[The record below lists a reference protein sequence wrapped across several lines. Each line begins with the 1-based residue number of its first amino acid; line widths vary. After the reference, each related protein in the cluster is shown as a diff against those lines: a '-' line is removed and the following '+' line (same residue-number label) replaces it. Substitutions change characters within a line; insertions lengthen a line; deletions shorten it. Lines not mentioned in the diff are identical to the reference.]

1 MHFKQLGALLVTA
14 TLAQGGVD
22 CHAAHKSETLISL
35 PRGTVEGFLGNGLH
49 YLILPNALPRHTVEL
64 RLVMRTGS
72 LQEDERQKGG
82 AHFLEHLAFG
92 GTRHFPENQWVD
104 YFERKGM
111 KYGRDIN
118 AFTGFDRTIYWL
130 TLPDTT
136 KMDTTLL
143 AVRDVL
149 EGISFEPQRMER
161 ERGVIKEEL
170 RGYTTGDDFYSLKI
184 SNGRHAHRMPL
195 GTESDIDTLH
205 RADLLR
211 YYADWYAPCNT
222 TLVVVGNVDAR
233 DTERRIGQLFGT
245 MGKAGKKAGAIVPLE
260 YGKGIHLK
268 EMADTISGRFKLEL
282 IIPHPCTV
290 GNTAE
295 QTAAKERER
304 LLSRLLN
311 NRLAARDIHCDISD
325 QWYLAD
331 KNHFV
336 IATEGEDKAMLK
348 SRLTAALTELH
359 HISRHGFDSQE
370 LADGIRQATEK
381 LAIDTTETT
390 LSSKW
395 CDDFIDYIIAG
406 DRYISHL
413 EDMEK
418 VKTLVGETTNGQLQS
433 MLRAI
438 LKAGDA
444 TLLTA
449 YQNGNADSD
458 SLSTQEIAS
467 IWHQGKK
474 EKATP
479 YTYHPRKHK
488 EENHINIPTI
498 LTEKHG
504 NDSHCIASIRHYEE
518 LGLTEFTLH
527 NGLRLL
533 VRPTIDNDSTVYLAL
548 TGRGG
553 LGDLDATRYRR
564 LKDAAGYVEMG
575 GLEKIAGDALPE
587 VMMQE
592 NLSMSVGIDNH
603 WHQVLASA
611 PASKALELF
620 NLVYEKMTAP
630 GQDREGF
637 EATRQEELERLGKET
652 LLERLMKHDADRM
665 LSLCVDSLMGNS
677 LHGDYALPP
686 TKEDIEALNLD
697 SMTAYYKQLF
707 ANPAQATLILT
718 GNFRGH
724 DIASEAIATFGRLSA
739 DSTLLYNNGY
749 DEKRLAPYT
758 ERFEG
763 DNDTQ
768 VTLNYIYP
776 GHYEPGLRQSLILKL
791 MRDVIQQR
799 LLSELRER
807 LNIVYSPYADLY
819 YEGLPQRKYYFWLT
833 VAVKKE
839 NRAKA
844 EDAMKALLAELRT
857 TPISTAELEKMKMSF
872 IVTKRKSLSDDAPT
886 EWKTALTN
894 LIRNGESIDDF
905 NRYDEVL
912 RCITPDDLREAFS
925 QLVKDESLQL
935 LIKE

>member
-1 MHFKQLGALLVTA
+1 MHFKHLGALLVMT
-14 TLAQGGVD
+14 TLSQGGINS
-22 CHAAHKSETLISL
+22 HAATNAETTISL

-49 YLILPNALPRHTVEL
+49 YLILPNPLPRHTVEL
-64 RLVMRTGS
+64 RLVMRCGS

-92 GTRHFPENQWVD
+92 GTRHFPGDQWVD

-136 KMDTTLL
+136 QMDSTLL
-143 AVRDVL
+143 AVGDVL
-149 EGISFEPQRMER
+149 DGIAFEPQRMER

-170 RGYTTGDDFYSLKI
+170 RGYSTGDDFYSLKI
-184 SNGRHAHRMPL
+184 SNGRYAHRMPL
-195 GTESDIDTLH
+195 GTEADIDTLH

-211 YYADWYAPCNT
+211 YYADWYAPCNA

-233 DTERRIGQLFGT
+233 DTERRIGQVFGA
-245 MGKAGKKAGAIVPLE
+245 MGKRGRKVESIVPLD
-260 YGKGIHLK
+260 YAKGILLK
-268 EMADTISGRFKLEL
+268 EVADSIGGRFKLEL
-282 IIPHPCTV
+282 IIPHPSVV
-290 GNTAE
+290 GNTVE
-295 QTAAKERER
+295 QTAARECGH
-304 LLSRLLN
+304 LLTRLLN
-311 NRLAARDIHCDISD
+311 ARLAARNIRCDISD

-336 IATEGEDKAMLK
+336 LATEGDDKAVLTDRM
-348 SRLTAALTELH
+348 TAALAELH
-359 HISRHGFDSQE
+359 HIVRYGFDRQE
-370 LADGIRQATEK
+370 LADGIRQAIERLTV
-381 LAIDTTETT
+381 DTTETS

-395 CDDFIDYIIAG
+395 CDDFIDYVIAG
-406 DRYISHL
+406 DRYISQPH
-413 EDMEK
+413 DMEAVKALVEK
-418 VKTLVGETTNGQLQS
+418 VSNRELQNL
-433 MLRAI
+433 LRSI
-438 LKAGDA
+438 LKQGDT

-449 YQNGNADSD
+449 YQNGKVNGEDLRTD
-458 SLSTQEIAS
+458 EIAEV
-467 IWHQGKK
+467 WTQGKK
-474 EKATP
+474 TNVTP
-479 YTYHPRKHK
+479 YTYQPRKHK
-488 EENHINIPTI
+488 EEKRIDIPAI
-498 LTEKHG
+498 LTERHADGTERIKTT
-504 NDSHCIASIRHYEE
+504 RHYEE
-518 LGLTEFTLH
+518 LGLTEYTLH

-553 LGDLDATRYRR
+553 LGDLDATNFRK

-575 GLEKIAGDALPE
+575 GLEKISADSLPE

-592 NLSMSVGIDNH
+592 SLSMSVGIDNH

-611 PASKALELF
+611 PASKAHELF

-637 EATRQEELERLGKET
+637 EAIKKDELERFGNET

-665 LSLCVDSLMGNS
+665 LSQCVDSLMGNS
-677 LHGDYALPP
+677 LGGDYTLPP
-686 TKEDIEALNLD
+686 TKADIEALNLD
-697 SMTAYYKQLF
+697 SMTAYYQQLF
-707 ANPAQATLILT
+707 ANPAQATLVVT

-724 DIASEAIATFGRLSA
+724 DIAQEAISTFARLQA
-739 DSTLLYNNGY
+739 DSTHLYNNVY
-749 DEKRLAPYT
+749 DGKEHTPYS

-776 GHYEPGLRQSLILKL
+776 GHYIPGLRQSLLLKL
-791 MRDVIQQR
+791 MRDVMQQR
-799 LLSELRER
+799 LLSILRER

-819 YEGLPQRKYYFWLT
+819 YEGVPQQKYYFWLT
-833 VAVKKE
+833 VAVKKA

-844 EDAMKALLAELRT
+844 EEAMKGLLNELRT

-872 IVTKRKSLSDDAPT
+872 IVTKRKSLADDAPT
-886 EWKTALTN
+886 EWKNALTG
-894 LIRNGESIDDF
+894 LVRNGESIADF

-912 RCITPDDLREAFS
+912 RSITPDELCTAFS
-925 QLVKDESLQL
+925 KLVKEESLQL